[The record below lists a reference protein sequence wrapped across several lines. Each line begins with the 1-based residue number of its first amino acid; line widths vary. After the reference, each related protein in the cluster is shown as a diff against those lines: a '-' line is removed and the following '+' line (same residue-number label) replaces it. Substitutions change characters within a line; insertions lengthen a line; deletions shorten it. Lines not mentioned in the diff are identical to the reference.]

1 MLPEINTEVNTSTTI
16 TTINTIPSKTYK
28 LNVATDDSLPY
39 IVDSKNIVL
48 FKLKNNHLFAYPQNP
63 DCEIDFDIVNG
74 HLIATS
80 ERQDLLDRYE
90 IREYHMWFTSEAFG
104 ERTMGYV
111 DKLDAIKQAIY
122 HILMTERYAYLIY
135 SNNYGVELEQYI
147 GKEFGYLEATIEST
161 LKEALTYD
169 LRIKDVVV
177 TSIENKGDHALVKFT
192 VYSIYGDLQM
202 EVNISV

>member
-39 IVDSKNIVL
+39 IIDSKNIVL

-63 DCEIDFDIVNG
+63 DCEIDFNIVNG

-80 ERQDLLDRYE
+80 ERQNLLDRYE

-104 ERTMGYV
+104 ERAMGYV

-147 GKEFGYLEATIEST
+147 GKEFSYLEATIEST

-169 LRIKDVVV
+169 LRIKDIVV